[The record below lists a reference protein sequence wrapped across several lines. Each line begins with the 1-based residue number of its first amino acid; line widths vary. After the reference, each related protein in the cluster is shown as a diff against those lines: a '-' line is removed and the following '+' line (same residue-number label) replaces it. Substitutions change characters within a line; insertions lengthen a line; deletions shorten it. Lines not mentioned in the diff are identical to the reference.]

1 METLELRH
9 DLVRN
14 NLRFLKLWLQ
24 RPTRLGA
31 VLPSSRSLAAAMAA
45 EIDKAAP
52 GAVVELG
59 GGTGNITAALLD
71 SGTDPRDIV
80 VIEREAS
87 LCRVISR
94 RFPQIRVICGDATKL
109 RGLLR
114 RAGIGPVK
122 AVVSGLPFLAIPKRA
137 ERLIV
142 AQAFDVLADD
152 GVLIQFTYGPKAP
165 ISRSVASRLDI
176 AGDRSH
182 WVLDNLPPAA
192 VWQYRRRAD
201 SRDIAATA

>member
-1 METLELRH
+1 MESFELRH
-9 DLVRN
+9 ELVRN

-31 VLPSSRSLAAAMAA
+31 LVPSGKSLASAMAA
-45 EIDKAAP
+45 EIDPTVP
-52 GAVVELG
+52 GTVVELG
-59 GGTGNITAALLD
+59 GGTGNITAALLQ

-80 VIEREAS
+80 VIEREPS
-87 LCRVISR
+87 LCRVISA
-94 RFPQIRVICGDATKL
+94 RFPEIRVICGNATKL
-109 RGLLR
+109 RSLLR

-122 AVVSGLPFLAIPKRA
+122 AVVSGLPLLSIPKKA

-142 AQAFDVLADD
+142 AQAFSVLADD

-165 ISRSVASRLDI
+165 VSRSVAGGLDI
-176 AGDRSH
+176 IGDRTH

-192 VWQYRRRAD
+192 VWQYRRRSE
-201 SRDIAATA
+201 SRTIAGAA

>member
-1 METLELRH
+1 METFELRH
-9 DLVRN
+9 ELVRN

-24 RPTRLGA
+24 RPTRVGA
-31 VLPSSRSLAAAMAA
+31 LVPSGKSLAAAMAA
-45 EIDKAAP
+45 EIDPTSP
-52 GAVVELG
+52 GSVIELG
-59 GGTGNITAALLD
+59 GGTGNITAALLE

-80 VIEREAS
+80 VIEREPS

-94 RFPQIRVICGDATKL
+94 RFPQIRVVCGDAAKL
-109 RGLLR
+109 RSLLR
-114 RAGIGPVK
+114 RAGVGPVK
-122 AVVSGLPFLAIPKRA
+122 AVVSGLPLLAIPKKA

-142 AQAFDVLADD
+142 AQAFKVLADD

-165 ISRSVASRLDI
+165 VSRSVADGLHI

-192 VWQYRRRAD
+192 VWQYRRRAETPTMAG
-201 SRDIAATA
+201 AA